1 MADYTVEV
9 SIPTVGPA
17 TGTVAWENIL
27 QKPVLSGPGAPTEAA
42 SNGTVFI
49 RTDGGPSTT
58 FYVRASGAWSPLASY
73 EAIGEGPGGGGG
85 NSAILSGAGAPTES
99 ATNGTLYVRT
109 DGGPSTT
116 LYVRAGGAWAPL
128 ASY

>member
-1 MADYTVEV
+1 MADYTIEV
-9 SIPTVGPA
+9 SIPTIGPA

-27 QKPVLSGPGAPTEAA
+27 QKPVLSGTGAPTETA
-42 SNGTVFI
+42 SNGTVYI

-58 FYVRASGAWSPLASY
+58 FYVRANSAWSPLASY
-73 EAIGEGPGGGGG
+73 EAIEGGGGAG
-85 NSAILSGAGAPTES
+85 GGILSGTGAPS
-99 ATNGTLYVRT
+99 AASPNGTIYVRT

-116 LYVRAGGAWAPL
+116 LYVRAGGSWAPL

>member
-1 MADYTVEV
+1 MADYTIEIA
-9 SIPTVGPA
+9 IPTVGPA
-17 TGTVAWENIL
+17 ATTVSWENIQ
-27 QKPVLSGPGAPTEAA
+27 QKPVLSGSGAPTETAT
-42 SNGTVFI
+42 NGTVYI

-58 FYVRASGAWSPLASY
+58 FYVRAGGAWAPLASY
-73 EAIGEGPGGGGG
+73 GAIEGGGGAG
-85 NSAILSGAGAPTES
+85 GGIQSGAGAPS
-99 ATNGTLYVRT
+99 AASPNGTIYIRT